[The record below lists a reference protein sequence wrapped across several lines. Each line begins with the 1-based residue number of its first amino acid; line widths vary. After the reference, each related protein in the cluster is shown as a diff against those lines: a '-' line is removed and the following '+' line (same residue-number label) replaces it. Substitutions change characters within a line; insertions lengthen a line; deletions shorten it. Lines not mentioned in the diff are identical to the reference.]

1 MSEAHEECVRRPK
14 NERVERGLRARRAAD
29 GAARIRIDG
38 VTAPNMYGSRS
49 THLGLERARM
59 PSFPSPFGSDD
70 GDLFDGYDEF
80 VPDHVPRPGE
90 FLEPHDLLTG
100 ADHVAFHRLTRD
112 CFEDR
117 KVYDMTFNYNLARLN
132 LDTRHTSAGYR
143 YAVERDDGGDAVEAA
158 DVDRVLRAEFTP
170 TTPFCPQTHTLTIG
184 SFRAWNGLTDR
195 HEYDLVRVRAAPMHQ
210 QSEAINERLVELE
223 EGYLETGDVTADPE
237 GGTET
242 GSNPTERAMGTE
254 GPSRGSTDAP
264 F

>member
-1 MSEAHEECVRRPK
+1 
-14 NERVERGLRARRAAD
+14 
-29 GAARIRIDG
+29 
-38 VTAPNMYGSRS
+38 MYGSRS
-49 THLGLERARM
+49 TPHDLEQIGM

-80 VPDHVPRPGE
+80 VSDHVPRPGE

-100 ADHVAFHRLTRD
+100 ADHVTFHRLTRD

-143 YAVERDDGGDAVEAA
+143 YAVERDDADDAVEA
-158 DVDRVLRAEFTP
+158 DDIDRVLRAEFTP

-184 SFRAWNGLTDR
+184 SFRAWNGLSER
-195 HEYDLVRVRAAPMHQ
+195 HEYDLIRVRAASMHH
-210 QSEAINERLVELE
+210 QSEAINEQLADLE
-223 EGYLETGDVTADPE
+223 QTYLETGDVTADPE
-237 GGTET
+237 GDTEI
-242 GSNPTERAMGTE
+242 GSNPMERSMKNE
-254 GPSRGSTDAP
+254 GPSRGSPDAP